1 MDKIAVIRIRGKLG
15 ITKDIADT
23 LNMLHLFNKYYCAI
37 VENKP
42 DYIGMIKKI
51 MDYVTW
57 GEINKEVLKLL
68 LEKRGRLPRKKHLTK
83 EYLEKNT
90 KMDFNEFAE
99 SIINSKILLKQVKGL
114 KPFFRLKPP
123 EGGFERKGI
132 KKPFSI
138 GGALGYRK
146 ENINQLIKKMI

>member
-1 MDKIAVIRIRGKLG
+1 MNKIAVIRIRGKTG
-15 ITKDIADT
+15 IRKDISDT
-23 LNMLHLFNKYYCAI
+23 LKILHLFNKYHCII
-37 VENKP
+37 VDNKP
-42 DYIGMIKKI
+42 SYVGMIKKVK
-51 MDYVTW
+51 DYITW
-57 GEINKEVLKLL
+57 GEINKESLKLL
-68 LEKRGRLPRKKHLTK
+68 LEKRGRLPCKKHLTK
-83 EYLEKNT
+83 EYLEKTT
-90 KMDFNEFAE
+90 KKDFDKFSEDMLNSKTSFNEIE
-99 SIINSKILLKQVKGL
+99 GL